1 MGKITGPNF
10 FFHSIQ
16 FPYLCCILIVN
27 FGRIRSSANRICIS
41 WALLFYT
48 HVSLCVRIRGLRR
61 MYHRY
66 HMASSRLYYKLKNE
80 CPVRRSGRAIVAL
93 TEKGGTMVDKALD
106 EKRTHNNS
114 DKKEKKNTMMPGR
127 RSKELLL
134 YKRV

>member
-1 MGKITGPNF
+1 
-10 FFHSIQ
+10 
-16 FPYLCCILIVN
+16 
-27 FGRIRSSANRICIS
+27 
-41 WALLFYT
+41 
-48 HVSLCVRIRGLRR
+48 
-61 MYHRY
+61 
-66 HMASSRLYYKLKNE
+66 MASSRLYYKLKNE

>member
-1 MGKITGPNF
+1 MI
-10 FFHSIQ
+10 S
-16 FPYLCCILIVN
+16 
-27 FGRIRSSANRICIS
+27 ICIS

-48 HVSLCVRIRGLRR
+48 HVSLCVRIRGLCR

-93 TEKGGTMVDKALD
+93 TGKGGTMVDKALD

-114 DKKEKKNTMMPGR
+114 DGKKRKRNNDEEGEDR
-127 RSKELLL
+127 RNYYCTSEFETRRQSKSTGGVG
-134 YKRV
+134 YGIGWIK